1 MDNEMNY
8 TCDAKFEGNIL
19 VVGRTGCGKMT
30 FVQNLGKNK
39 MFDDIKELMW
49 ISIIPLSTERENN
62 IRDCFLEQK
71 VDLKYPNNVE
81 DFDDLFDFCQRKKA
95 PSNENYIGENKVL
108 DRLIV
113 MDDVSG
119 LADQSEAFANFLTVS
134 RKFGLTYVYVFH
146 TNYPT
151 RQHGKRYL
159 HRQKYLL
166 FSKVQCKLL
175 P

>member
-1 MDNEMNY
+1 MNY

-81 DFDDLFDFCQRKKA
+81 DFDDLLDFCQRKKA

-119 LADQSEAFANFLTVS
+119 LADQSEAFANFFDCFKKIWSDVCLCFSYKLPYKT
-134 RKFGLTYVYVFH
+134 
-146 TNYPT
+146 T
-151 RQHGKRYL
+151 RQKIL
-159 HRQKYLL
+159 AQTKI
-166 FSKVQCKLL
+166 FIIFQSSV
-175 P
+175 